1 MMVVNMLD
9 VEFYTLYNGLQARDL
24 MPIFCC
30 DFCDFLHFDAKICF
44 FASIWLDSFAWLSDA
59 NTWKRKQI

>member
-44 FASIWLDSFAWLSDA
+44 FASI
-59 NTWKRKQI
+59 